1 MKKLTTIFT
10 ALLLFLLSSS
20 FAYDTSVSAKIQSVF
35 EKDFTAC
42 SDVKWTQ
49 YEDVYIAT
57 FKSHELYL
65 TAAYNDAGELLAVTR
80 YITISQLPL
89 KVYRALQE
97 KYSTYTIDP
106 NVIELTG
113 EQTSYFI
120 NVENEKFI
128 FQIKVDASGYPTIA
142 KRTKKKATNTAAT
155 TTNVILT

>member
-42 SDVKWTQ
+42 SDIKWTK
-49 YEDVYIAT
+49 YEDVYVAS

-65 TAAYNDAGELLAVTR
+65 TAVYNEEAELLGVTR
-80 YITISQLPL
+80 YITFSQLPL
-89 KVYRALQE
+89 KVSRALEE
-97 KYSTYTIDP
+97 KYGTCAIDP
-106 NVIELTG
+106 TVIELTG
-113 EQTSYFI
+113 DQTSYFI

-128 FQIKVDASGYPTIA
+128 FQIKADASGYLTVE
-142 KRTKKKATNTAAT
+142 KRTKKKATNTNT
-155 TTNVILT
+155 